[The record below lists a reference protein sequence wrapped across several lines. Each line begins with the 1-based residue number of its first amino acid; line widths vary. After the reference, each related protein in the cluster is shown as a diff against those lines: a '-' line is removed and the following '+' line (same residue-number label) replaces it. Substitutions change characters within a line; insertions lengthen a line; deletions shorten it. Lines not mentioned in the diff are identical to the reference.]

1 MSTARHRS
9 GVLTPDSPAS
19 WQQLATG
26 NRLRYVITVLVV
38 AALYFIAAKA
48 GLSLASV
55 HTNVSPVWPPA
66 GIALAAVLLLGYRI
80 WPAILLG
87 AFFANFLTP
96 VPVAT
101 SVVIAFGNTVEALSG
116 GFVLRWLGFHESLD
130 RAMDVF
136 KFVVAAIFC
145 TMISATIGNLALAV
159 GHAARWADFDS
170 LWVTWWLGD
179 LTGALMLGPLLLTWG
194 AGKHLWLPKRRY
206 LEATVLLLLLS
217 LSAIATFGKV
227 SPAPL
232 LYYPLTRLMLPFLL
246 WAGFRLGRRGVTI
259 AIVVVSVFAIW
270 GTSHGTG
277 PFISGTAN
285 GSLLVLQFYLAS
297 NALTF
302 LFLSVVVEERHRL
315 LAARRE
321 NERRLAANLAV
332 TKVLAESPESGDAL
346 RRILPTV
353 GEKLGWE
360 FGCMWVPDAE
370 GKLLRS
376 VASWQA
382 GEKAPRFEA
391 LTRERTFE
399 SGVGLPGRV
408 WASRKPAWIRD
419 VATDDN
425 FPRAPIAIAEGLHAA
440 FAFPILFNQKFLGVM
455 EFFSHEI
462 RQPDEA
468 MLAMFAGIGSQIGQF
483 MERQSGAEALRE
495 NEERLRLATQ
505 TGKVGVWDWDVV
517 ANRVS
522 WTDSLYHIH
531 GVTSEQFDGSVEGFA
546 SLVHPDDREVVSTA
560 LDKSLNTGA
569 PYQLEFR
576 TLRPDGEVV
585 WLFTDAVVLRE
596 NGKPVRMVGATLDIT
611 DLNRAEKALRD
622 SQARYRAVIE
632 ALPAA
637 VYTTDAEGRITMFNQ
652 AAVELS
658 GRVPTIGSDSWCVTW
673 KLYYPDGTPM
683 PHDECPMAM
692 ALKKGEAIRGF
703 EAVAERPDGSR
714 VSFVPFPTPLH
725 DSNGKLIGAINMLVD
740 ITDRNST
747 EKVLRHFAAIVE
759 TSDDAIISKDLNGII
774 TSWNPAAT
782 RLYGYT
788 AEEVI
793 GRPVSILIP
802 PERPDEEPA
811 ILAKL
816 RRGESIDHY
825 ETVRMGKDGRRL
837 YVSLTV
843 SPIRDAKGNVVG
855 ASKIAR
861 DITDQKQTQEEIA
874 RLLAAERAA
883 RYDAEVASRSKD
895 EFLAM
900 LSHELRTPLTAML
913 GWLSI
918 LREKKL
924 DKKTSEH
931 AIETIER
938 NAKAQAQLIEDLVDI
953 SRIVGGKLNLEVGP
967 TELLPVINAAVE
979 VVRPAANAK
988 NISIEVNYDSTVGPV
1003 LGDAS
1008 RLQQVIWNLLA
1019 NAVKFT
1025 PKDGSVYLD
1034 FRRAGSSAEVVIRDT
1049 GMGITPDF
1057 LPHVFERFRQAESP
1071 VIRSH
1076 RGVGLGLAIVRHLIE
1091 LHGGTVQAES
1101 DGENRGAT
1109 FTICLPLAVV
1119 RYTAASVNLVD
1130 EANGK
1135 DSNALNGLRILL
1147 VEDEPDARELL
1158 AVLLQGSGA
1167 NVEAVDSAG
1176 DALQRLPLFIPDVLL
1191 SDIGLPRESGYDLI
1205 RQVRSLASDIN
1216 KIPAIALTA
1225 FATESDRQMS
1235 LSAGFQAHLAKPV
1248 EPAHLVETIKVLVNG
1263 KS

>member
-1 MSTARHRS
+1 MNTARHRS
-9 GVLTPDSPAS
+9 GDWKPDSAAS
-19 WQQLATG
+19 WRQFASG
-26 NRLRYVITVLVV
+26 SRFRYFITVLVV
-38 AALYFIAAKA
+38 AAVYFIAAKA

-80 WPAILLG
+80 WPAILVG

-101 SVVIAFGNTVEALSG
+101 AGVIAFGNTLEALSG
-116 GFVLRWLGFHESLD
+116 GFILRWIGFHESLD

-136 KFVVAAIFC
+136 KFVVAVIFC

-159 GHAARWADFDS
+159 GHAARWTDFGS

-179 LTGALMLGPLLLTWG
+179 LTGALTLAPLLLTWA
-194 AGKHLWLPKRRY
+194 AGRHQWLPKRRY

-217 LSAIATFGKV
+217 LSAIATFGKIP
-227 SPAPL
+227 SAPL
-232 LYYPLTRLMLPFLL
+232 LYYPLTQLLLPFLL
-246 WAGFRLGRRGVTI
+246 WASFRLGRRGVTI
-259 AIVVVSVFAIW
+259 AIIVVSAFAIW

-285 GSLLVLQFYLAS
+285 ESLMALQLYLGS

-302 LFLSVVVEERHRL
+302 LFLGVVVEERHRL

-332 TKVLAESPESGDAL
+332 TQILAESPEAGDAL

-353 GEKLGWE
+353 GESLGWE
-360 FGCMWVPDAE
+360 FGSVWVPDAE
-370 GKLLRS
+370 GKVLRG
-376 VASWQA
+376 VASWQV
-382 GEKAPRFEA
+382 GNKAPQFEA
-391 LTRERTFE
+391 VCLERTFE
-399 SGVGLPGRV
+399 SGLGLPGRV
-408 WASRKPAWIRD
+408 WASLKPAWIRD
-419 VATDDN
+419 VAKDDN
-425 FPRAPIAIAEGLHAA
+425 FPRAPIAVAEGLHAA
-440 FAFPILFNQKFLGVM
+440 FAFPILFKEKLLGVM
-455 EFFSHEI
+455 EFFSYEI
-462 RQPDEA
+462 RQPDDA

-483 MERQSGAEALRE
+483 LERKRVEADVESASRLPKE
-495 NEERLRLATQ
+495 NPSPVIRLAREGVVLYANPAAEQ
-505 TGKVGVWDWDVV
+505 ILGVWQVNV
-517 ANRVS
+517 GRLAPETFVEPGRAVLAS
-522 WTDSLYHIH
+522 
-531 GVTSEQFDGSVEGFA
+531 GVRQ
-546 SLVHPDDREVVSTA
+546 
-560 LDKSLNTGA
+560 
-569 PYQLEFR
+569 QLEISVGDQTYAVDFA
-576 TLRPDGEVV
+576 PVS
-585 WLFTDAVVLRE
+585 DADYVNLYF
-596 NGKPVRMVGATLDIT
+596 NDIT
-611 DLNRAEKALRD
+611 ARKRMEKALSD
-622 SQARYRAVIE
+622 SEARYRAVIE

-637 VYTTDAEGRITMFNQ
+637 VYTTDADGRITMFNQ

-658 GRVPTIGSDSWCVTW
+658 GRVPEIGTDSWCVTW
-673 KLYYPDGTPM
+673 KLYHPDGRPM
-683 PHDECPMAM
+683 PHDECPMAL
-692 ALKKGEAIRGF
+692 ALKEGRPIRDHEAI
-703 EAVAERPDGSR
+703 AERPDGSR
-714 VSFVPFPTPLH
+714 VSFVPYPTPLH
-725 DSNGKLIGAINMLVD
+725 DSNGTLIGAINMLVD
-740 ITDRNST
+740 ITDRNRA
-747 EKVLRHFAAIVE
+747 EKALRHFAAIVE
-759 TSDDAIISKDLNGII
+759 TSDDAIISKDLNGVI

-788 AEEVI
+788 AEEMI
-793 GRPVSILIP
+793 GRPVSVLIP

-816 RRGESIDHY
+816 RRGEPIDHY
-825 ETVRMGKDGRRL
+825 ETVRMSKDGRRL
-837 YVSLTV
+837 HVSLTV
-843 SPIRDAKGNVVG
+843 SPIRDANGKVVG

-861 DITDQKQTQEEIA
+861 DITEQKQARDEIA

-883 RYDAEVASRSKD
+883 RYDAEVASRAKD

-918 LREKKL
+918 LRGKQL
-924 DKKTSEH
+924 DNKTTLH

-938 NAKAQAQLIEDLVDI
+938 NAKSQAQLIEDLVDV

-967 TELLPVINAAVE
+967 IELLPVINAAVE
-979 VVRPAANAK
+979 VVSPAADAK

-1025 PKDGSVYLD
+1025 PKNGSVHVD
-1034 FRRAGSSAEVVIRDT
+1034 FRRAESSAEIVIRDT
-1049 GMGITPDF
+1049 GMGISPDF

-1091 LHGGTVQAES
+1091 LHGGTILAES
-1101 DGENRGAT
+1101 EGENRGAT
-1109 FTICLPLAVV
+1109 FTIHLPLAALSQ
-1119 RYTAASVNLVD
+1119 TAASINVIH
-1130 EANGK
+1130 EMNGK
-1135 DSNALNGLRILL
+1135 DGNALHGLRILL

-1167 NVEAVDSAG
+1167 KVEAVDSAD

-1205 RQVRSLASDIN
+1205 RQVRSLSSDLN
-1216 KIPAIALTA
+1216 KVPAIALTA
-1225 FATESDRQMS
+1225 FATENDRKMS

>member
-1 MSTARHRS
+1 MSTTRHRS
-9 GVLTPDSPAS
+9 GNLTPDSPAS
-19 WQQLATG
+19 WRQYATG
-26 NRLRYVITVLVV
+26 NRLRYVVTVLVV
-38 AALYFIAAKA
+38 ATLYFIAAKL

-66 GIALAAVLLLGYRI
+66 GIALAAVLLLGYRV

-87 AFFANFLTP
+87 AFLANFLTP
-96 VPVAT
+96 VPVAS
-101 SVVIAFGNTVEALSG
+101 SVVIAFGNTLEALSG
-116 GFVLRWLGFHESLD
+116 GFILRWLGFHESLD

-136 KFVVAAIFC
+136 KFVVAVIFC
-145 TMISATIGNLALAV
+145 TMISATIGNLALAT
-159 GHAARWADFDS
+159 GHAARWSDFGS
-170 LWVTWWLGD
+170 FWVTWWLGD
-179 LTGALMLGPLLLTWG
+179 LTGALMLAPLLLTWG
-194 AGKHLWLPKRRY
+194 AGKHHWLPKRRY

-232 LYYPLTRLMLPFLL
+232 PYYPLTRLMLPFLL

-259 AIVVVSVFAIW
+259 ALVVVSAFAIW

-285 GSLLVLQFYLAS
+285 DSLIVLQLSLAS

-302 LFLSVVVEERHRL
+302 LFLGVVVEERHRL
-315 LAARRE
+315 LTARRE

-332 TKVLAESPESGDAL
+332 TKILAESPESSDAL

-353 GEKLGWE
+353 GESLGWE

-370 GKLLRS
+370 GKVLRS
-376 VASWQA
+376 VASWQV
-382 GEKAPRFEA
+382 GSKAPRFEA
-391 LTRERTFE
+391 VCRERTFE
-399 SGVGLPGRV
+399 SGLGLPGRV
-408 WASRKPAWIRD
+408 WASRKPVWIRD
-419 VATDDN
+419 VAKDDN
-425 FPRAPIAIAEGLHAA
+425 FPRAPIAVAEGLHAA
-440 FAFPILFNQKFLGVM
+440 LAFPILFNEKFLGVM

-483 MERQSGAEALRE
+483 MERKRVEAEVESASLLPKENPSPVIRLTRE
-495 NEERLRLATQ
+495 GVVSYANPAAEKILGVWQVNVGRLAPETF
-505 TGKVGVWDWDVV
+505 VGPGQAVL
-517 ANRVS
+517 S
-522 WTDSLYHIH
+522 S
-531 GVTSEQFDGSVEGFA
+531 GVRQ
-546 SLVHPDDREVVSTA
+546 
-560 LDKSLNTGA
+560 
-569 PYQLEFR
+569 QLEISVGDQTYTVDFA
-576 TLRPDGEVV
+576 PIS
-585 WLFTDAVVLRE
+585 DANYINLYF
-596 NGKPVRMVGATLDIT
+596 NDIT
-611 DLNRAEKALRD
+611 SRKRMEKALSD
-622 SQARYRAVIE
+622 SEARYRAVIE

-673 KLYYPDGTPM
+673 KLYHPDGTPM
-683 PHDECPMAM
+683 PHEECPMAM
-692 ALKKGEAIRGF
+692 ALKQGKPIRGYEAI
-703 EAVAERPDGSR
+703 AERPDGSR
-714 VSFVPFPTPLH
+714 VNFLPYPTPLR
-725 DSNGKLIGAINMLVD
+725 DSSGKLIGAINMLVD
-740 ITDRNST
+740 ITDRNRT

-774 TSWNPAAT
+774 TSWNPAAS

-788 AEEVI
+788 AEEII
-793 GRPVSILIP
+793 GQPISILIP

-816 RRGESIDHY
+816 RRGEPIDHY
-825 ETVRMGKDGRRL
+825 ETVRLAKGGRRL
-837 YVSLTV
+837 HVSLTV
-843 SPIRDAKGNVVG
+843 SPIRDASGRIIG

-861 DITDQKQTQEEIA
+861 DITEQKNTRDEIA

-883 RYDAEVASRSKD
+883 RYDAEVASRAKD

-918 LREKKL
+918 LRGKRL

-953 SRIVGGKLNLEVGP
+953 SRIVGGKLNLEVSP

-979 VVRPAANAK
+979 VVRPAADAK
-988 NISIEVNYDSTVGPV
+988 NISIDVNYDSTVGPV
-1003 LGDAS
+1003 SGDAS

-1025 PKDGSVYLD
+1025 PKDGSVRVD
-1034 FRRAGSSAEVVIRDT
+1034 VRRSESSAEIVIQDT
-1049 GMGITPDF
+1049 GMGISADF

-1071 VIRSH
+1071 IIRSH
-1076 RGVGLGLAIVRHLIE
+1076 RGVGLGLAIVRYLIE

-1109 FTICLPLAVV
+1109 FTIHLPLAAV
-1119 RYTAASVNLVD
+1119 RHMAASVNVVH
-1130 EANGK
+1130 ETNGK
-1135 DSNALNGLRILL
+1135 DENALNGMRILL

-1158 AVLLQGSGA
+1158 AVMLQGSGA

-1205 RQVRSLASDIN
+1205 RQVRSLSSDIN

-1225 FATESDRQMS
+1225 FATESDRKMS

-1248 EPAHLVETIKVLVNG
+1248 EPEHLVETIKGLVNG
-1263 KS
+1263 KG